1 VLPLMD
7 APPVFDPRA
16 TTIPVLRYLV
26 ALDDHR
32 HFGRAAAA
40 ARVSQPTLSALI
52 AQWEKRMAC
61 VVFERDAR
69 GVRPT
74 PVGERV
80 IAAARQALA
89 ALEAVE
95 GLAAEAKPPFFG
107 PVRLGVIPTVGP
119 YALPFITAALASHF
133 PDLEVSIREATTADL
148 LLALDHGRV
157 DVVLLALLP
166 GLTDRYGHERL
177 YDEPF
182 LVALPKGHRLAAQTR
197 ISAAD
202 LIRERLLLLDDGH
215 CLRDQ
220 ALAVCQ
226 RLEEPT
232 RGLDYR
238 ATSLETL
245 RHIVASGAGV
255 TLLPALAARAAE
267 THLEIRPMEGDPVR
281 SIGFLWRTADPRA
294 GTYPLLAGPVRRH
307 LPKQEIHLR

>member
-1 VLPLMD
+1 MD

-26 ALDDHR
+26 ALDDQR

-61 VVFERDAR
+61 VVFERDTR

-89 ALEAVE
+89 ALETVE
-95 GLAAEAKPPFFG
+95 RLAAEAKPPFYG
-107 PVRLGVIPTVGP
+107 PLRLGVIPTVGP

-133 PDLEVSIREATTADL
+133 PDLEAPIREGTTAEL
-148 LLALDHGRV
+148 LTALDHGRV

-166 GLTDRYGHERL
+166 GLTDRYGSEVL

-182 LVALPKGHRLAAQTR
+182 LVALPKGHRLAAQER
-197 ISAAD
+197 IGVAD
-202 LIRERLLLLDDGH
+202 LAHERLLLLDEGH

-220 ALAVCQ
+220 ALAVCR
-226 RLEEPT
+226 RLDEPT
-232 RGLDYR
+232 SGPDYR

-255 TLLPALAARAAE
+255 TLLPALAARAAD
-267 THLEIRPMEGDPVR
+267 TNLVIRPMEGDPVR
-281 SIGFLWRTADPRA
+281 TIGFLWRSADPRA
-294 GTYPLLAGPVRRH
+294 EAYQLLGGPVRRH
-307 LPKQEIHLR
+307 LPKREIRLR